1 MKLLTY
7 KNYLE
12 VIKKSEKSE
21 MFRSLWVKDQ
31 GEEKDILKD
40 GQIACAYYVSSIL
53 KIFDLISNPHATVS
67 GTVRDMIN
75 SGWRETNEL
84 KIGNVLVWEEKEFE
98 NGERHTHIGFYLG
111 DDKAISNSDE
121 LGVPKIHHYTEGKT
135 EKDEPK
141 RKIEKIITY
150 PFIIK

>member
-84 KIGNVLVWEEKEFE
+84 KIGNVL
-98 NGERHTHIGFYLG
+98 I
-111 DDKAISNSDE
+111 
-121 LGVPKIHHYTEGKT
+121 
-135 EKDEPK
+135 
-141 RKIEKIITY
+141 
-150 PFIIK
+150 